1 MVHSDYFLGDALAS
15 ALGDTLA
22 AGLGD
27 ALASTFG
34 EAFGD
39 ALASG
44 IAKKKYISWQRKNTI
59 KNEISTYEHVKNENL
74 KFKGKL
80 KKENFK
86 AEKLTL

>member
-1 MVHSDYFLGDALAS
+1 MAS
-15 ALGDTLA
+15 ALGDALA

-44 IAKKKYISWQRKNTI
+44 IAKKKIN
-59 KNEISTYEHVKNENL
+59 
-74 KFKGKL
+74 KL
-80 KKENFK
+80 KMK
-86 AEKLTL
+86 